1 MAVQM
6 RTGAGTDLI
15 QTNAAQVSRK
25 NAQGTQNELSAGG
38 GFKNFLDGSKN
49 LSSVKNSQ
57 NMGSQVKQ
65 QSAQTAPKDGTV
77 SVSDDVRRVVE
88 ELREDKR
95 FEKALEALD
104 RAIGSEEL
112 ESSVVS
118 ESISESVPE
127 NVKELAQKVL
137 DGEIDIKD
145 IPDDISAEELMKELI
160 AIMMQQRLYPEKDD
174 EQAPKLFDPATA
186 AVNEQNLNR
195 DTTDRLIS
203 ELYKLIEKHNED
215 KDEENVT
222 ILDGISEPTDAD
234 ETLASIA
241 TGELQAEQ
249 QAEEGAFDRIIDNMA
264 ETAEAAAEV
273 KAVEAVEAVETVKPT
288 ESMETVK
295 AEPIVPVMTT
305 EPTEPVTTAEPTEPV
320 MTTEPTEPV
329 TTAEPTEPVMTAEPT
344 EPVMA
349 AEPTEPVTTTEPTEP
364 VMTTEPTE
372 PVMIAQPTEPA
383 KAAEPTET
391 VKAAEPAEVIKTIE
405 PGESAELSETAA
417 ANVKSTPTVRTQS
430 DLENSQ
436 NAAPEEAVQP
446 VKAPEQGAQTDSS
459 QMQFGGQ
466 AQKTEQI
473 DTRVDEGELDKVV
486 ESFTVK
492 ETNVSEPAKTEAP
505 VKASVTT
512 APQPRVQNASEE
524 LEMLKNAKLG
534 KKEPETDSVPT
545 QTANPLTSD
554 QPIVFTRTDG
564 TKVEVNPSEIVDQ
577 TARII
582 EAAIKETQ
590 QQSEYSLILNP
601 EELGRITVKLIKAAD
616 GAVSVTIAAEN
627 AHTQRVLEQHSELMQ
642 SNLRANGTNLA
653 SWQTVNES
661 RQETYAQD
669 YNGSSKNPYFR
680 RDDAQHTDE
689 DNTDTTFADIIAA
702 M

>member
-6 RTGAGTDLI
+6 RTGAGTDLM
-15 QTNAAQVSRK
+15 QTNAAQASRK
-25 NAQGTQNELSAGG
+25 TGREPQKELSAGD

-77 SVSDDVRRVVE
+77 KVSDDDVSRVVE

-112 ESSVVS
+112 ESNAVS
-118 ESISESVPE
+118 ED
-127 NVKELAQKVL
+127 VKELAQKVL
-137 DGEIDIKD
+137 DGELDIDD
-145 IPDDISAEELMKELI
+145 IPDDILAEELMKELI
-160 AIMMQQRLYPEKDD
+160 ALMMQQRLYPAKDD
-174 EQAPKLFDPATA
+174 EHERESEMFDPATA
-186 AVNEQNLNR
+186 AVNEQSLNR
-195 DTTDRLIS
+195 NTTDQLIS

-222 ILDGISEPTDAD
+222 ILDGISEPTDVD

-249 QAEEGAFDRIIDNMA
+249 QVGEGAFEQIIDSMT
-264 ETAEAAAEV
+264 EAAEV
-273 KAVEAVEAVETVKPT
+273 TEDAAAVGAVELVEA
-288 ESMETVK
+288 
-295 AEPIVPVMTT
+295 AN
-305 EPTEPVTTAEPTEPV
+305 A
-320 MTTEPTEPV
+320 
-329 TTAEPTEPVMTAEPT
+329 
-344 EPVMA
+344 
-349 AEPTEPVTTTEPTEP
+349 
-364 VMTTEPTE
+364 
-372 PVMIAQPTEPA
+372 
-383 KAAEPTET
+383 
-391 VKAAEPAEVIKTIE
+391 
-405 PGESAELSETAA
+405 ESAPAVKTQSNAGNLQNAVSETAA
-417 ANVKSTPTVRTQS
+417 EGTEQVVRAAEQGSQS
-430 DLENSQ
+430 D
-436 NAAPEEAVQP
+436 
-446 VKAPEQGAQTDSS
+446 GA

-466 AQKTEQI
+466 AQKTEQV
-473 DTRVDEGELDKVV
+473 DTRVDEGELDDVI

-492 ETNVSEPAKTEAP
+492 ETSVSEPAKTETS
-505 VKASVTT
+505 VKASITA
-512 APQPRVQNASEE
+512 APQSRVQNASEE
-524 LEMLKNAKLG
+524 LEMLKSAKLG
-534 KKEPETDSVPT
+534 KKEAEGDIVSAET
-545 QTANPLTSD
+545 TSSMVND
-554 QPIVFTRTDG
+554 QPIVFTRADG
-564 TKVEVNPSEIVDQ
+564 TRFEVNPSEIVDQ

-582 EAAIKETQ
+582 ETAIRETQ

-680 RDDAQHTDE
+680 RDEAQHTDE
-689 DNTDTTFADIIAA
+689 DNTDTTFAEIIAA

>member
-6 RTGAGTDLI
+6 RTGAGTDLM
-15 QTNAAQVSRK
+15 QTNAAQASRK
-25 NAQGTQNELSAGG
+25 TGREPQKELSAGD

-77 SVSDDVRRVVE
+77 KVSDDDVSRVVE

-112 ESSVVS
+112 ESNAVS
-118 ESISESVPE
+118 ED
-127 NVKELAQKVL
+127 VKELAQKVL
-137 DGEIDIKD
+137 DGELNIDD
-145 IPDDISAEELMKELI
+145 IPDDILAEELMKELI
-160 AIMMQQRLYPEKDD
+160 ALMMQQRLYPAKDD
-174 EQAPKLFDPATA
+174 EHEMESEMFDPATA
-186 AVNEQNLNR
+186 AVNEQSLNR
-195 DTTDRLIS
+195 NTTDQLIS

-222 ILDGISEPTDAD
+222 ILDGISEPTDVD

-249 QAEEGAFDRIIDNMA
+249 QVGEGAFEQIIDSIT
-264 ETAEAAAEV
+264 EAAEV
-273 KAVEAVEAVETVKPT
+273 TEDAAAVGVVELVEAAN
-288 ESMETVK
+288 
-295 AEPIVPVMTT
+295 A
-305 EPTEPVTTAEPTEPV
+305 
-320 MTTEPTEPV
+320 
-329 TTAEPTEPVMTAEPT
+329 
-344 EPVMA
+344 
-349 AEPTEPVTTTEPTEP
+349 
-364 VMTTEPTE
+364 
-372 PVMIAQPTEPA
+372 
-383 KAAEPTET
+383 
-391 VKAAEPAEVIKTIE
+391 
-405 PGESAELSETAA
+405 ESAPAVKTQPNAGNLQNAVSETAA
-417 ANVKSTPTVRTQS
+417 EGTEQVVRAAEQGSQS
-430 DLENSQ
+430 D
-436 NAAPEEAVQP
+436 
-446 VKAPEQGAQTDSS
+446 GA

-466 AQKTEQI
+466 AQKTEQV
-473 DTRVDEGELDKVV
+473 DTRVDEGELDDFI

-492 ETNVSEPAKTEAP
+492 ETSVSEPAKTETS
-505 VKASVTT
+505 VKASVTA
-512 APQPRVQNASEE
+512 APQSRVQNASEE
-524 LEMLKNAKLG
+524 LEMLKSAKLG
-534 KKEPETDSVPT
+534 KKEPEGDIVSVET
-545 QTANPLTSD
+545 TSSMVND
-554 QPIVFTRTDG
+554 QPIVFTRADG
-564 TKVEVNPSEIVDQ
+564 TRLEVNPSEIVDQ

-582 EAAIKETQ
+582 ETAIRETQ

-680 RDDAQHTDE
+680 RDEAQHTDE
-689 DNTDTTFADIIAA
+689 DNTDTTFAEIIAA